1 MASDR
6 RPTMPPAL
14 PELRHDLTRIE
25 WEERRAARELT
36 DAIAECPPAR
46 EALQRWEGIR
56 ARRLVVEEQIAKM
69 EVRHG

>member
-14 PELRHDLTRIE
+14 PELRHDLPRIE

-36 DAIAECPPAR
+36 DAIDGCPEAR
-46 EALQRWEGIR
+46 EALRRWESVR
-56 ARRLVVEEQIAKM
+56 ERRMVVEARIA
-69 EVRHG
+69 ELEARHG